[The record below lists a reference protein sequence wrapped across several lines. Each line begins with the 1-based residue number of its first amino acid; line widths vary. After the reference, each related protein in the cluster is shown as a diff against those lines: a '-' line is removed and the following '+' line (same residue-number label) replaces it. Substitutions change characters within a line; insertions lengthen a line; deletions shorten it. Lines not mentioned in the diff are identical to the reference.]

1 MKSANVLHTRTPA
14 EATAFRDLLWAD
26 AAATRYGDAVQAFAT
41 KRRIRE
47 VFAGVFLGSR
57 EGGVLGDKPLQFIWR
72 EQGWTAKGW
81 TPQHLRAHAA
91 QSFESAALA
100 ALRPL
105 SGVIGH
111 KDARTTRRNYAG
123 DTPYRDVVVAELI
136 AAELGDRGDDRFLCR
151 SWNSEAR

>member
-1 MKSANVLHTRTPA
+1 VLKWTKSLHTLTPA
-14 EATAFRDLLWAD
+14 EAAALRDLLWAD
-26 AAATRYGDAVQAFAT
+26 ATRYGDALAAFAT
-41 KRRIRE
+41 KTPIRQ

-91 QSFESAALA
+91 QLFEQAALA

-105 SGVIGH
+105 GSIIGH
-111 KDARTTRRNYAG
+111 TDATTTRRSYTG
-123 DTPYRDVVVAELI
+123 DSPYRDVVVAELL
-136 AAELGDRGDDRFLCR
+136 AQQLTTSETCSCSPPAR
-151 SWNSEAR
+151 SS